1 MGGDRGAQ
9 MNCAPAEFRGRVCIE
24 CAADQA
30 APSAGS
36 SLLSRSPKTW
46 RKRQLEEGPS
56 AAPAGV
62 EVAITAEPRRRD
74 LRRLGAIC
82 WMLEPCRGRP
92 LAAAPPRLRPCCEE
106 RCALRRWTTRSTA
119 ANERAAALHNAF
131 SGARDARQIQPS
143 RVTTVNAERTAGRIR
158 GD

>member
-46 RKRQLEEGPS
+46 RKRQLEAAPS
-56 AAPAGV
+56 AAPDGV
-62 EVAITAEPRRRD
+62 EVAITAALSRREAVD
-74 LRRLGAIC
+74 GSSIQAGLQRRLAG
-82 WMLEPCRGRP
+82 GS
-92 LAAAPPRLRPCCEE
+92 AAAVVPAPPR
-106 RCALRRWTTRSTA
+106 RWKATA
-119 ANERAAALHNAF
+119 
-131 SGARDARQIQPS
+131 
-143 RVTTVNAERTAGRIR
+143 
-158 GD
+158 